1 MEARTRDFSEG
12 EFVTYEAYRGV
23 AFRYGTLSAL
33 LGLFFSWLLSFPLLG
48 PSLYAFAE
56 AGGMHAM
63 SIGAAFT
70 LFHGLGLVGYGIWG
84 RRYLITL
91 SQRISG
97 KDEICLT
104 DNITGE
110 GAIDIVVMGLSCLIC
125 FGLTVAFVCVP
136 YRLWSWPAVFLG
148 LVSGA
153 FVVTCAKEMAR
164 TIPRDELGRG
174 FALSMAIA
182 NIALYIHTAF
192 LAHLEP
198 LVTVSVSSV
207 WLLVAFLAV
216 CRYGME
222 LPVTGSG
229 SRLNYE
235 KALSGEKRRLRMFFL
250 ALAVVLTSTSIIGGF
265 AYAVVLP
272 NLTLTGDF
280 ARFYN
285 VMPYILMCFLCGW
298 IADHVGRRHVANMGF
313 ICLGLSMPLLSL
325 LPLSGIPG
333 YLIAQTLI
341 QGGYACIDV
350 FLWVSL
356 ADIASEDRVST
367 YYGIGLGLNVWLI
380 FFGMLFVERF
390 LPIGEAGFSN
400 MSLVATLILFFGV
413 IGLVR
418 LEETLTHEGAVCNER
433 GMSGTIVHEGEDS
446 AEASGAF
453 YALSSTTGLSSK
465 RKPSYQVEAAID
477 HYVLD
482 LMATEYS
489 LTRRELE
496 VVVLLLKGMKND
508 EIQERLCVSEGTL
521 KTHLRHIFHKLDV
534 SNRKELLVSFARF
547 LASSEGAGRKTGLH

>member
-1 MEARTRDFSEG
+1 
-12 EFVTYEAYRGV
+12 VTCETYRGV
-23 AFRYGTLSAL
+23 AFRYGSLSAL
-33 LGLFFSWLLSFPLLG
+33 LGLFFAWLLSFPLLG

-56 AGGMHAM
+56 TRGMDAA
-63 SIGAAFT
+63 SIGAAFS

-84 RRYLITL
+84 RRFLVGL
-91 SQRISG
+91 SREISG
-97 KDEICLT
+97 EEEMRLT
-104 DNITGE
+104 DSITGE
-110 GAIDIVVMGLSCLIC
+110 GTIDIVVMGLSCLIC
-125 FGLTVAFVCVP
+125 FGLTVAFVYVP
-136 YRLWSWPAVFLG
+136 YRVWPWLALLLG
-148 LVSGA
+148 LISGA

-164 TIPRDELGRG
+164 TIPRNELGRG

-192 LAHLEP
+192 LVHLEP

-222 LPVTGSG
+222 LPATGSG
-229 SRLNYE
+229 SRMDYE
-235 KALSGEKRRLRMFFL
+235 KAASGEKRRLRMFFL

-265 AYAVVLP
+265 AHGVVLP
-272 NLTLTGDF
+272 SLAVVGILD
-280 ARFYN
+280 RFYN
-285 VMPYILMCFLCGW
+285 VVPYILMCFLCGW
-298 IADHVGRRHVANMGF
+298 MADFVGRRHVANMGF

-380 FFGMLFVERF
+380 FFGILFVERF
-390 LPIGEAGFSN
+390 LPIGEVGFSN
-400 MSLVATLILFFGV
+400 ISLVATLILFFGV

-418 LEETLTHEGAVCNER
+418 LEETLTYEGATVQ
-433 GMSGTIVHEGEDS
+433 GIGTAAAIHKDRPTTEDFG
-446 AEASGAF
+446 ASR
-453 YALSSTTGLSSK
+453 ALSSTTGLSS
-465 RKPSYQVEAAID
+465 RKKSSHQVEAVID
-477 HYVLD
+477 HYVLN
-482 LMATEYS
+482 LMAAEYS

-496 VVVLLLKGMKND
+496 VVVLLLKGMTND
-508 EIQERLCVSEGTL
+508 EIEERLCISEGTL
-521 KTHLRHIFHKLDV
+521 KTHIRHVFQKLDI
-534 SNRKELLVSFARF
+534 SNRKELLVSFTRF
-547 LASSEGAGRKTGLH
+547 LASSEEADRKTDLH